1 MHILTICYYYVVYN
15 NVRILHRLTPLFS
28 HISVVSFSK
37 LSLRLAV
44 FHDCL
49 LSKSGILLSTI
60 SFLIN
65 MSLPA
70 KLQGSII
77 CPRDFFISSLL
88 NLNTCVLGTVFTL
101 FKSQACSVSKKQLI
115 QSLPAT
121 FEVHPESNITDFCYS
136 LKNKQ
141 L

>member
-15 NVRILHRLTPLFS
+15 NVWILHRLTLLFS
-28 HISVVSFSK
+28 HISAVSFSK

-77 CPRDFFISSLL
+77 CPRDFIISSLP
-88 NLNTCVLGTVFTL
+88 NLNTCVLGTVFTKHVVFPKNNWSKVYL
-101 FKSQACSVSKKQLI
+101 LHFKYILSLILRNFVIHSKTNNFR
-115 QSLPAT
+115 A
-121 FEVHPESNITDFCYS
+121 
-136 LKNKQ
+136 
-141 L
+141 